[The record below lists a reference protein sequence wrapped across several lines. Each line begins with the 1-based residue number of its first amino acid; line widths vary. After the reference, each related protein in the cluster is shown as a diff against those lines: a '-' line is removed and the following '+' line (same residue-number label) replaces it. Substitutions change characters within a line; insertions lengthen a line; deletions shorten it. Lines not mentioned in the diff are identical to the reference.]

1 MRYDCGRKEGMNS
14 VQFSSRLINL
24 VHRSI
29 NGWPTRSKLALSFGI
44 CYIRRDMDVR
54 ISVIV

>member
-1 MRYDCGRKEGMNS
+1 MNS